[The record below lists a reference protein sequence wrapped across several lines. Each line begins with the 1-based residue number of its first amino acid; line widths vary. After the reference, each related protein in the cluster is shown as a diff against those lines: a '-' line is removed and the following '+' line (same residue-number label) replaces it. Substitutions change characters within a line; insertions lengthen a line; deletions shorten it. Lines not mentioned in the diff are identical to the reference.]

1 MHLDTA
7 VTDAWLR
14 TGRLPDP
21 DAAGA
26 WPLRVA
32 AGDDEP
38 PVPAEEPDPG
48 LAPQVRAALAAVR
61 SALHPF
67 RPARPALWDVALLG
81 WPEAVGA
88 ARVALVVG
96 WPAPY
101 DAGVRRNPRGRPVI
115 VLDLVRLL
123 AASGAPGAV
132 PDAAQ
137 GLLDH
142 ELAHVVLDARDP
154 LPAGAAYADRLDR
167 IVWDEGLAHHLGMG
181 THPLVVPGAERRLE
195 RQWRALAELAEARAA
210 TGEDARAAWLRRAD
224 AADGFWE
231 KYACVAGM
239 LAFGDAE
246 HAGGPQAVRD
256 LVDAGWRGFAD
267 RVLAGLSP
275 A

>member
-38 PVPAEEPDPG
+38 PVPAEEPDAG
-48 LAPQVRAALAAVR
+48 LSPQVRAALEAVR
-61 SALHPF
+61 GALHPF
-67 RPARPALWDVALLG
+67 RPGRPALWDTALPG
-81 WPEAVGA
+81 WRDALGA

-101 DAGVRRNPRGRPVI
+101 DAGVRHDPRGRPVI

-123 AASGAPGAV
+123 AAAGEPGAV

-142 ELAHVVLDARDP
+142 ELAHVVLAARHP
-154 LPAGAAYADRLDR
+154 LPAGAPYADRLDR
-167 IVWDEGLAHHLGMG
+167 VVWDEGLAHHLGTG
-181 THPLVVPGAERRLE
+181 THPLVAPGADGRDA
-195 RQWRALAELAEARAA
+195 RQRQALAELAEARRA
-210 TGEDARAAWLRRAD
+210 TGDVARAAWLRRAD

-246 HAGGPQAVRD
+246 DAGGAEAVRD